1 MSRAA
6 AAAARRRRRR
16 RPPVVRPR
24 ATVLVSAA
32 VFTVLAWAAVA
43 AALWPIYQHPSFLLL
58 AAVAVPLGVLLVV
71 GVLLARWRG
80 EGVLLAAVAIFVIVG
95 VPLAV
100 PGRALYG
107 VLPEPQGLLEL
118 VSGVVLGWRQLVT
131 IELPVAD
138 YQALLVPALVLLYAG
153 PVLTASIA
161 LRTRR
166 PALAAL
172 VPLLAF
178 ALAVALG
185 SERAP
190 LPAGTAVGL
199 AVVLLLWL
207 VVQGRHRRADAVRSG
222 AAPGSAGAAGA
233 AARPGRA
240 AVARPVVGA
249 LVVLLAAGGIGAA
262 AVAVAPPEQPRTVL
276 RSLTEPPF
284 DPRALPSPLAAYRT
298 AFLPAAVDA
307 PAVLVAGLPS
317 GARLRVATLDSYDGV
332 VFAVGGE
339 QVDAASGRFERIPT
353 RRDVTG
359 IAGDR
364 IVVDV
369 VVEQPIG
376 PWLPT
381 IGEFAAI
388 GFAGDDA
395 ADVRDRFVVNDVT
408 GTAALIGGVDA
419 GRAYRLTALQPESA
433 AVDPAE
439 LAPGAARVPA
449 ITAVPDELRTWFQ
462 SVAVEAEGP
471 GPRLAA
477 AIDALQEQGYISHG
491 VGEDEPPSRSG
502 HSLDR
507 LAELVTARPML
518 GDAEQYAAAAAL
530 LAREA
535 GFPSRV
541 VLGYAP
547 AGAGDLVLR
556 GGDLTAWIEVD
567 AEGIGWVP
575 IDVMPPEREI
585 PPAEPDEPIPVTRPQ
600 NAVQPPLED
609 PPVRDDQAPPEI
621 EPGEAPVDDS
631 LLQLLLLIA
640 RIAGA
645 VLLVL
650 GLLSAPFIG
659 IVAAKARRRRRRR
672 RRGDPAR
679 RILAGWRE
687 ITDSAVDRGIELPAG
702 GTRRELALAI
712 GRPQAA
718 VLARV
723 ADRADYAPEE
733 PPAAEVE
740 QVWQAVDAVRASLAV
755 DGTRRERWRAAVSTR
770 SLRRYPGGARPR
782 GGASR

>member
-1 MSRAA
+1 M
-6 AAAARRRRRR
+6 
-16 RPPVVRPR
+16 
-24 ATVLVSAA
+24 LVSAG
-32 VFTVLAWAAVA
+32 VFTLLSWAAVA

-58 AAVAVPLGVLLVV
+58 AGVAVPLGVLLVV
-71 GVLLARWRG
+71 GGLLAKWRG
-80 EGVLLAAVAIFVIVG
+80 EGVLLAAVALFIIVG

-138 YQALLVPALVLLYAG
+138 YQALLVPALVLLLAG

-185 SERAP
+185 SERVP
-190 LPAGTAVGL
+190 LPAGTAVAL

-222 AAPGSAGAAGA
+222 AVPSSTTAVTG
-233 AARPGRA
+233 GRA

-249 LVVLLAAGGIGAA
+249 LILLLLSGGIGAA
-262 AVAVAPPEQPRTVL
+262 AVAIAPPEQQRTVL

-298 AFLPAAVDA
+298 AFLPGAVEA
-307 PAVLVAGLPS
+307 PAVRVSGLPS

-332 VFAVGGE
+332 VFAVGSE

-359 IAGDR
+359 IEGDP
-364 IVVDV
+364 IEVDLV
-369 VVEQPIG
+369 IEQPIG

-388 GFAGDDA
+388 RFDGDDA

-419 GRAYRLTALQPESA
+419 GRAYRLTALQPVLAPPEL
-433 AVDPAE
+433 DE
-439 LAPGAARVPA
+439 LAPGAAAVPA
-449 ITAVPDELRTWFQ
+449 IAAVPDELRTWFQ
-462 SVAVEAEGP
+462 AVTVEAEGP

-477 AIDALQEQGYISHG
+477 AIAALQEQGYISHG

-547 AGAGDLVLR
+547 AGSGDLVLR
-556 GGDLTAWIEVD
+556 GADLTAWIEID
-567 AEGIGWVP
+567 AAGLGWIPV
-575 IDVMPPEREI
+575 DVMPPEREI

-600 NAVQPPLED
+600 NAVQPPVED

-621 EPGEAPVDDS
+621 EPGDAPVDDS
-631 LLQLLLLIA
+631 LLALVLLILTITA
-640 RIAGA
+640 A
-645 VLLVL
+645 VLLAL
-650 GLLSAPFIG
+650 GLIAAPFIG

-672 RRGDPAR
+672 RKGDAVR

-687 ITDSAVDRGIELPAG
+687 VTDAAVDRGIPLPAG

-723 ADRADYAPEE
+723 ADRADYAPEA
-733 PPAAEVE
+733 PPLEEVDR
-740 QVWQAVDAVRASLAV
+740 VWQAVDAVRASLAV

-770 SLRRYPGGARPR
+770 SLRRYPGRARPR

>member
-1 MSRAA
+1 M
-6 AAAARRRRRR
+6 
-16 RPPVVRPR
+16 RPR
-24 ATVLVSAA
+24 PAVLASAA
-32 VFTVLAWAAVA
+32 TFTLLAWAAVA
-43 AALWPIYQHPSFLLL
+43 AALWPVYQHPSFLLL
-58 AAVAVPLGVLLVV
+58 AGVAVPLAVLLVV
-71 GVLLARWRG
+71 GGLLARWRG
-80 EGVLLAAVAIFVIVG
+80 EGVLLAAVAVFVIIG

-138 YQALLVPALVLLYAG
+138 YQALLVPALVLLFAG

-166 PALAAL
+166 PALAAV

-190 LPAGTAVGL
+190 LPAGTGVAL

-222 AAPGSAGAAGA
+222 AAPSSAASAGGAG
-233 AARPGRA
+233 RGRVA
-240 AVARPVVGA
+240 LARPVVGA
-249 LVVLLAAGGIGAA
+249 LVVLLVAGGIGAA

-298 AFLPAAVDA
+298 AFLPPAVDE
-307 PAVLVAGLPS
+307 PAVRVAGLPS

-359 IAGDR
+359 IEGDPL
-364 IVVDV
+364 VVDV
-369 VVEQPIG
+369 VVEQPTG

-388 GFAGDDA
+388 GFDGDDA

-419 GRAYRLTALQPESA
+419 GRAYRLTALQPEP
-433 AVDPAE
+433 AVVDIAE

-477 AIDALQEQGYISHG
+477 AVAALQEQGYISHG

-547 AGAGDLVLR
+547 AAAGDVVLR
-556 GGDLTAWIEVD
+556 GGDLTAWIEID
-567 AEGIGWVP
+567 AAGIGWVP
-575 IDVMPPEREI
+575 VDVMPPEREI
-585 PPAEPDEPIPVTRPQ
+585 PPAEPDEPVPVTRPQ

-631 LLQLLLLIA
+631 LLALLLLIA
-640 RIAGA
+640 SIAGG
-645 VLLVL
+645 VLLLL

-672 RRGDPAR
+672 RKGDPAR

-687 ITDSAVDRGIELPAG
+687 VTDSAVDRGIELPAG

-733 PPAAEVE
+733 PPVEEVDR
-740 QVWQAVDAVRASLAV
+740 VWQAVDAVRASLAV